1 MLKSP
6 FYLEKCHTSW
16 ASRPFHFY
24 FGILGEWNSRGPNV
38 NFKGSGFKYLYNYI
52 LFLKKYIGDV
62 RATTTTYPWPFLV

>member
-52 LFLKKYIGDV
+52 LF
-62 RATTTTYPWPFLV
+62 